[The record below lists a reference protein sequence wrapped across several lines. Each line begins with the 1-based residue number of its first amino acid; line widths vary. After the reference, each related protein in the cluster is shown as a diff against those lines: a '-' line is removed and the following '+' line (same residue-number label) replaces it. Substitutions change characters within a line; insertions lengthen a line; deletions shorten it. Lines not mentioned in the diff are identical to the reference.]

1 MASRPQ
7 EHNQLG
13 ERNKVMKNKLLLT
26 VGEAATAL
34 GMGRSKV
41 YELVRD
47 GVIPSV
53 KIDGCRR
60 VKVAA
65 LAAYVDALP
74 EVA

>member
-1 MASRPQ
+1 MENR
-7 EHNQLG
+7 
-13 ERNKVMKNKLLLT
+13 LLLT
-26 VGEAATAL
+26 VSETAIVL

-41 YELVRD
+41 YEMVRD

-60 VKVAA
+60 VKASA
-65 LAAYVDALP
+65 LAAYVDSLS

>member
-1 MASRPQ
+1 MEQ
-7 EHNQLG
+7 
-13 ERNKVMKNKLLLT
+13 KLLLT
-26 VGEAATAL
+26 VSETATAL

-41 YELVRD
+41 YEMVRD

-60 VKVAA
+60 VKASA
-65 LAAYVDALP
+65 LAAYVEALL